1 MSNTDYLENAI
12 LNHVFRG
19 VVYTPPATLYL
30 ALFSNATTEGGGG
43 TEITGN
49 AYARQVITFAAPSGG
64 STTNSN
70 TVTFPIATPAGYN
83 PTHGAFFDAV
93 SGGNML
99 RQAGLTNPQAVAAG
113 NNLSFPPGS
122 ILLTQD

>member
-1 MSNTDYLENAI
+1 MSNTDYLENAL
-12 LNHVFRG
+12 LNHVFG
-19 VVYTPPATLYL
+19 STAYTRPTTLHL

-49 AYARQVITFAAPSGG
+49 AYARQVITFNAASGG

-70 TVTFPIATPAGYN
+70 TVTFPIATPNGYN
-83 PTHGAFFDAV
+83 PTHGAIFDAV